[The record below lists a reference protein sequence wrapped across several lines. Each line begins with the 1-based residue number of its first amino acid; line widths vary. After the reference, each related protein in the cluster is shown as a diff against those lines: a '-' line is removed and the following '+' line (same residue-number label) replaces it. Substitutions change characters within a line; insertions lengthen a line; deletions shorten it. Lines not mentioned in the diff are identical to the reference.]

1 MAAESSRPRLDA
13 AETVFFLLTLTL
25 AGIHLYLGV
34 LEPASAGGRETQFL
48 LIGAAF
54 LAGIVLRMTPFWR
67 PILYVLGAGLALYLG
82 VVWLLA
88 GGQQFVAGVAT
99 GVVSVA
105 FMALAVYLFARAE
118 VDRAGG

>member
-1 MAAESSRPRLDA
+1 MAAEASRWDLDA
-13 AETVFFLLTLTL
+13 VETVFFLLTLIL

-34 LEPASAGGRETQFL
+34 LAPASAGGRETQFL

-54 LAGIVLRMTPFWR
+54 LLGIVLRLTPFWR
-67 PILYVLGAGLALYLG
+67 PILYLLGAGFALYLG

-88 GGQQFVAGVAT
+88 GGQQFAAGVAT

-105 FMALAVYLFARAE
+105 FMTLAVYLFVRAE
-118 VDRAGG
+118 VGQIGR